1 MRILDIFRKK
11 KRPSIVKFDDTLK
24 ILNDIIELL
33 EENRT
38 TIRKNKI
45 DKIWRKK

>member
-11 KRPSIVKFDDTLK
+11 KRPGIVKFDDTLK

-45 DKIWRKK
+45 KSMFTL

>member
-11 KRPSIVKFDDTLK
+11 KRPGKFDDTLK